1 MKIQKAFIHVHSSI
15 KSQRIIGLCAVSQ
28 LATNL
33 CTGVC
38 FKFSIR
44 CSCNRENSR
53 VASGLRVL
61 LCHV

>member
-38 FKFSIR
+38 FKFSAR
-44 CSCNRENSR
+44 CGCNRENDR
-53 VASGLRVL
+53 AARCLRML
-61 LCHV
+61 LVHV